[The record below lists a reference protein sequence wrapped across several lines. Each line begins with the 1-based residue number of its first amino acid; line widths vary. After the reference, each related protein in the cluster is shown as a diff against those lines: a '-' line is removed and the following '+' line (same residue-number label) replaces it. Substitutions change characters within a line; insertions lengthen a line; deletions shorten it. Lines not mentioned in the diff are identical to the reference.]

1 MGKYEVLI
9 GTAGILGLVSFSS
22 LIMKIYRTNN
32 TESLPWTWIL
42 LNITAQ
48 LLSLIYGIK
57 NNAVGIYIPNSIFLC
72 GLMYIFYVKQLNK
85 SNETEIKDE

>member
-9 GTAGILGLVSFSS
+9 GTAGILGLIS
-22 LIMKIYRTNN
+22 KIYRTNN

>member
-9 GTAGILGLVSFSS
+9 GTAGILGLISFSS

-85 SNETEIKDE
+85 SNGTEIKDE